1 MVPPK
6 RHLKA
11 VDEDSVV
18 LDPWEQR
25 FRLLAGNVRA
35 LISLHDAAGSFIY
48 ASPLLSELTGVPRD
62 TLLGSPI
69 QALIH
74 PEDCDRVMSVH
85 RAWVRGPGAK
95 TVEYRVLASG
105 GGWCP
110 VETTFVAGDGAE
122 VQWVTRRLDV
132 VGAEPQ
138 TTAEIDPA
146 TGLPTRFSLLDRL
159 AWALHPAGSG
169 AAAVIVIKLDGME
182 RLVEDRGRP
191 ATSLVLR
198 ELGRHITSVL
208 RPLDLVGQLDDER
221 LAAVCAGVDEE
232 TTVVRIADRIR
243 EVAGRPLGAGGLP
256 LIPSVGATCSAAGP
270 APPRSTASGRSR
282 GRRYRERPRRRRD
295 SARLAAPHPVN
306 RHSLSPR
313 ARRAANDPTLLG
325 GPRQEAL

>member
-6 RHLKA
+6 RHLQA
-11 VDEDSVV
+11 VDDDSVV

-95 TVEYRVLASG
+95 TVEYRVLACG

-122 VQWVTRRLDV
+122 VQWVTRRMDV

-146 TGLPTRFSLLDRL
+146 TGLPTRFALLDRL

-169 AAAVIVIKLDGME
+169 AGAVIVIRLDGME

-208 RPLDLVGQLDDER
+208 RPLDLVGQLDDMH
-221 LAAVCAGVDEE
+221 LAAVCAGVHQD
-232 TTVVRIADRIR
+232 TTVARIAERIL
-243 EVAGRPLGAGGLP
+243 EVAGRPLGAGGVP
-256 LIPSVGATCSAAGP
+256 VVPSVGATSSGSGQRRPAALLQ
-270 APPRSTASGRSR
+270 AALEAADAVSER
-282 GRRYRERPRRRRD
+282 GGD
-295 SARLAAPHPVN
+295 AVQLV
-306 RHSLSPR
+306 
-313 ARRAANDPTLLG
+313 
-325 GPRQEAL
+325 

>member
-1 MVPPK
+1 VSLPK

-11 VDEDSVV
+11 VDGDGAGVDV
-18 LDPWEQR
+18 WEQR
-25 FRLLAGNVRA
+25 FRLLAGSVRA

-48 ASPLLSELTGVPRD
+48 ASPLVSELTGVPRD

-74 PEDCDRVMSVH
+74 PEDCERVMGAH
-85 RAWVRGPGAK
+85 RAWMRGPGAG
-95 TVEYRVLASG
+95 TVEYRLLAAG

-110 VETTFVAGDGAE
+110 VETTFVAGDGPE
-122 VQWVTRRLDV
+122 VQWVTGRLDV

-138 TTAEIDPA
+138 TAAEIDPA

-169 AAAVIVIKLDGME
+169 AAAVIVIRLDGMD

-191 ATSLVLR
+191 ATSLFLR

-208 RPLDLVGQLDDER
+208 RPLDLVGQLDDVR
-221 LAAVCAGVDEE
+221 LAAVCAGIDQD
-232 TTVVRIADRIR
+232 TTVARIAARIR

-256 LIPSVGATCSAAGP
+256 VIPSVGATWAAGGQRRP
-270 APPRSTASGRSR
+270 AALLQIALEAADAVSER
-282 GRRYRERPRRRRD
+282 GGD
-295 SARLAAPHPVN
+295 AVQLV
-306 RHSLSPR
+306 
-313 ARRAANDPTLLG
+313 
-325 GPRQEAL
+325 

>member
-1 MVPPK
+1 VSLPK

-11 VDEDSVV
+11 VDGDGAGVDV
-18 LDPWEQR
+18 WEQR
-25 FRLLAGNVRA
+25 FRLLAGSVRA

-48 ASPLLSELTGVPRD
+48 ASPLVSELTGVPRD

-74 PEDCDRVMSVH
+74 PEDCERVMGAH
-85 RAWVRGPGAK
+85 RAWMRGPGAG
-95 TVEYRVLASG
+95 TVEYRLLAAG

-110 VETTFVAGDGAE
+110 VETTFVAGDGPE
-122 VQWVTRRLDV
+122 VQWVTGRLDV

-138 TTAEIDPA
+138 TAAEIDPA

-169 AAAVIVIKLDGME
+169 AAAVIVIRLDGMD

-191 ATSLVLR
+191 ATSLFLR

-208 RPLDLVGQLDDER
+208 RPLDLVGQLDDVR
-221 LAAVCAGVDEE
+221 LAAVCAGIDQD
-232 TTVVRIADRIR
+232 TTVARIAARIR

-256 LIPSVGATCSAAGP
+256 VIPSVGATCSAAGQRRP
-270 APPRSTASGRSR
+270 AALLQIALEAADSVSER
-282 GRRYRERPRRRRD
+282 GGD
-295 SARLAAPHPVN
+295 AVQLV
-306 RHSLSPR
+306 
-313 ARRAANDPTLLG
+313 
-325 GPRQEAL
+325 